1 MKITITASTINTL
14 TADTLT
20 KMFYLLSNDSF
31 YEEILHKFLPKK
43 DERNEFRQMLH
54 LSICEMPKVL
64 TYWNNGFFKWIYIK
78 MIKNNVCSSTS
89 RWHYQ
94 MRKKDGFGLYEDI
107 ENFQIE
113 EITEET
119 EFEIE
124 LQDKIQNKINL
135 IDSIVEQKTKEIP
148 ILIRDFKLFRMYYN
162 ENLTYRKIA
171 KKTGISLMAVHS
183 YVKNAREIIQKE
195 IQKQT

>member
-1 MKITITASTINTL
+1 MAEKTI
-14 TADTLT
+14 
-20 KMFYLLSNDSF
+20 
-31 YEEILHKFLPKK
+31 EVEVEIVPVQGK
-43 DERNEFRQMLH
+43 Q
-54 LSICEMPKVL
+54 
-64 TYWNNGFFKWIYIK
+64 
-78 MIKNNVCSSTS
+78 
-89 RWHYQ
+89 
-94 MRKKDGFGLYEDI
+94 DGFGLYEDI